1 MELVQLC
8 YVSSIN
14 LKDLRLMAEFRN
26 AMHHAATFF
35 TEQHIH
41 GVSFYANEHFLHCFE
56 GEAESIDLIYQHIL
70 NH

>member
-26 AMHHAATFF
+26 AMLRAATFF
-35 TEQHIH
+35 LSSIYM
-41 GVSFYANEHFLHCFE
+41 VFHFMQMNTSYIVLRVKRN
-56 GEAESIDLIYQHIL
+56 Q
-70 NH
+70 